1 MRIHW
6 LASYPYSG
14 GTWVRFLL
22 HQCLYGETSDSRE
35 LARTIPDI
43 HRDPLDAAVRSGDE
57 TVVVRTRWRFTPEL
71 PHQEETAGCIY
82 VLRHPKDVA
91 LSAMNAA
98 RFGPTP
104 LTDEQYVRQFI
115 TRGGDG
121 GAMSAGLGTWEDHVF
136 GWLRQRR
143 LPTLTVRYCDL
154 KQDTGGELRRML
166 EFLGKPA
173 DDQRIARAIRSS
185 TFDRLRDIEAREVRA
200 GLKGSVFPGSVEQL
214 ERGGRVMRQGG
225 TGQRLDPI
233 ALGLDWAFDERFGA
247 ALWLVGYGSTAIAPA

>member
-1 MRIHW
+1 VRIHW

-22 HQCLYGETSDSRE
+22 HQYLYGETSDSRE

-43 HRDPLDAAVRSGDE
+43 HQGPLQQAAAPDDLVI
-57 TVVVRTRWRFTPEL
+57 VRTRWRFTPQL

-98 RFGPTP
+98 RVGGVS
-104 LTDEQYVRQFI
+104 LTDEQYLHQFI
-115 TRGGDG
+115 RHGGDE
-121 GAMSAGLGTWEDHVF
+121 GAINAGLGAWEDHVF
-136 GWLRQRR
+136 SWLRQRR
-143 LPTLTVRYCDL
+143 VPMLTVRYSDL
-154 KQDTGGELRRML
+154 KQNTGGELRRML
-166 EFLGKPA
+166 DFLGKPA

-185 TFDRLRDIEAREVRA
+185 TFDRLREIEEREVRA
-200 GLKGSVFPGSVEQL
+200 GLKGSVFPGSVQQL
-214 ERGGRVMRQGG
+214 ERGGRVIRQGG

-247 ALWLVGYGSTAIAPA
+247 ALWLVGYGSTATAQA